1 MDVDNFVEQFQVLA
15 PDQSVRGVTLS
26 HIQRGGTPTA
36 RDRVFATL
44 MGARSVDLLIEG
56 QKAIYL
62 GVREEQLTVFDIVET
77 LEKTEHHVRQDLF
90 QLNQELT
97 DRGN

>member
-1 MDVDNFVEQFQVLA
+1 FSICRISRILNSYLF
-15 PDQSVRGVTLS
+15 PYTTLFRSS